1 MGRPEDKYVKIPAL
15 VHASRIGFTYVSIH
29 GKTPS
34 ADYDGDTNIFYDSF
48 CKALSRINGRDV
60 DEQKARYLV
69 AQLRLKLGGDDLGRA
84 FFTCLQTGLEG
95 YRLLDFDKPRNNT
108 FEVVTE
114 LPCENGED
122 SFRPDITFLVN
133 GMPLCF
139 MEVKRQNNKDGIQ
152 AERDRMFR
160 RFRNPVYRRFVNIT
174 QIMAVSNNQEYD
186 DEDRHQLQG
195 SFYASSA
202 YGRLAFNHFREEDEE
217 GMLALVADR
226 DPEIEQFICKDNNLA
241 SYYGSAEYES
251 SVMPDTPA
259 NRIVSSLFSPERLIF
274 LLRYGICYV
283 EKVDDNGI
291 PHLQKHVMRYP
302 QLFATKAVDRTL
314 SEGERKGVIWHTQG
328 SGKTALS
335 FFLTRYLRDWYQ
347 RRNQIAR
354 FFFIVDRLDL
364 ADQAANEFRSRGAV
378 VNVVASRKEFGDAL
392 KGSGDSTNVVS
403 DERTPVITVVNIQK
417 FDEDSTA
424 IDFDYSL
431 AVQRVYFIDE
441 AHRDYKEGKVFY
453 TNLVTSDPEAVHFAL
468 TGTPLLD
475 GRHGNATKQLFGKY
489 THKYFYNQSIADGYT
504 LKLLREDVR
513 TEFVLK
519 MRQVVE
525 ELQEI
530 KKLVSLKDVFKH
542 ESYVAPLCDY
552 IVNDY
557 LQSQIVLGDE
567 SIGAMVV
574 AYSEPQARAI
584 YEHLAALDPD
594 LATELVI
601 DGEDQRRVASRLIL
615 HDEGSKEYRRE
626 ICDSFK
632 KDDSP
637 INILVVY
644 NMLLTGFDAHRL
656 KKLYLC
662 RPIKAH
668 SLLQA
673 LTRVNRPYKDMAF
686 GYVVDFAD
694 ITEEYDK
701 TNRAYLAEL
710 TEELGDATEEYSS
723 LFEDPKVVE
732 ADLARIKDMLFEYT
746 TDNVV
751 EFQNEIGAIDDKSIL
766 YELRNA
772 LSRYKDLRNVAKMHG
787 YEWLYEQFDVAKA
800 AELLREVS
808 NRIQMINNKEALA
821 LKDQST
827 GAVNVLL
834 SQIEFNFRRIGTD
847 ELSVADEFQ
856 DKLRR
861 TFGSFAGNIDNEDP
875 EYVNLLELLRKKFE
889 KLDIEEMTSADMVS
903 SMEELDD
910 LRRKMDELNRRDAQ
924 LAKKYGGDA
933 KFARAHKKALRTPP
947 PLTTSPTVLFSIL
960 DRVKGQADQTV
971 MGNHNLLGNRSYFE
985 QSVRRMLVQSCKT
998 EGIKFTAPQVRGIA
1012 DFIAGEY
1019 IDEGGKAA

>member
-15 VHASRIGFTYVSIH
+15 VHSSRIGYTYVSIH

-34 ADYDGDTNIFYDSF
+34 VDYDGDTNIFYDSF
-48 CKALSRINGRDV
+48 RAALSRINGRDV
-60 DEQKARYLV
+60 DEEKTRYLV

-95 YRLLDFDKPRNNT
+95 YRLLDFDDPRNNT

-160 RFRNPVYRRFVNIT
+160 RFKNPVYRRFVNIT
-174 QIMAVSNNQEYD
+174 QVMAFSNNQEYD

-202 YGRLAFNHFREEDEE
+202 YGRLSFSHFREEDEA
-217 GMLALVADR
+217 GMLSLVADR
-226 DPEIEQFICKDNNLA
+226 DEAAERSICKDNNLA
-241 SYYGSAEYES
+241 AYYGSAEYES
-251 SVMPDTPA
+251 SVLPDTPA
-259 NRIVSSLFSPERLIF
+259 NRIITSLFSPERLLFI
-274 LLRYGICYV
+274 LRYGICYV
-283 EKVDDNGI
+283 EKVDDDGI

-302 QLFATKAVDRTL
+302 QLFATMAVRRALD
-314 SEGERKGVIWHTQG
+314 EGRRKGVIWHTQG

-335 FFLTRYLRDWYQ
+335 FFLTRYLRDYYQ
-347 RRNQIAR
+347 ERNQIAR

-364 ADQAANEFRSRGAV
+364 ADQAALEFRSRGAV
-378 VNVVASRKEFGDAL
+378 VNVVNSREEFGNAL
-392 KGSGDSTNVVS
+392 KGSGDDTDVVT
-403 DERTPVITVVNIQK
+403 DDRTPVITVVNIQK
-417 FDEDSTA
+417 FDEGSKATS
-424 IDFDYSL
+424 FDYDL
-431 AVQRVYFIDE
+431 NVQRVYFIDE
-441 AHRDYKEGKVFY
+441 AHRDYKNGGAFL
-453 TNLVTSDPEAVHFAL
+453 TNLVTSDRDSVKLAL
-468 TGTPLLD
+468 TGTPLVD
-475 GRHGNATKQLFGKY
+475 GRKGNATKQVFGDY
-489 THKYFYNQSIADGYT
+489 IHKYFYNQSIADGYT

-513 TEFVLK
+513 TEFKLK
-519 MRQVVE
+519 MQQVMK

-530 KKLVSLKDVFKH
+530 KKLVKLDEVFTH
-542 ESYVAPLCDY
+542 ESYVHPLADY
-552 IVNDY
+552 IVEDY
-557 LQSQIVLGDE
+557 LQSQIALNDE
-567 SIGAMVV
+567 TIGAMVV
-574 AYSEPQARAI
+574 AYSAPQARAI
-584 YEHLAALDPD
+584 YDYLAGLDPD
-594 LATELVI
+594 IATELVV
-601 DGEDQRRVASRLIL
+601 DEDDQKRVASRLIL
-615 HDEGSKEYRRE
+615 HDEGTKEYRRE

-668 SLLQA
+668 NLLQA

-710 TEELGDATEEYSS
+710 TEELGDATSEYSS

-732 ADLARIKDMLFEYT
+732 ADLARIKDILFEYT

-751 EFQNEIGAIDDKSIL
+751 EFQNEIGLIDDKAKL

-772 LSRYKDLRNVAKMHG
+772 LARYKDLRNVAKMHG
-787 YEWLYEQFDVAKA
+787 YEWLYDRFDVGKA
-800 AELLREVS
+800 QELLREVS

-821 LKDQST
+821 LKDMST

-847 ELSVADEFQ
+847 ELAIADEFQ

-861 TFGSFAGNIDNEDP
+861 TYGSFAGNIDNDDP
-875 EYVNLLELLRKKFE
+875 EYVNLLDELRRKFE

-910 LRRKMDELNRRDAQ
+910 LRHKMDELNRRDAQ
-924 LAKKYGGDA
+924 LAKKYGGDV
-933 KFARAHKKALRTPP
+933 KFARAHKRAMRTPP

-960 DRVKGQADQTV
+960 DRVKDAADQTV
-971 MGNHNLLGNRSYFE
+971 LGNHNLLGNRSYFE